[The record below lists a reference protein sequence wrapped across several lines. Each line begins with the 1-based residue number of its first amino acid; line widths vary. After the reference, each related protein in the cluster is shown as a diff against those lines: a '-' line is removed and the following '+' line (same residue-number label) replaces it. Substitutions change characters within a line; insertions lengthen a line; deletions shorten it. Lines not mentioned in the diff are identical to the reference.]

1 MAFNINEIRAKLALG
16 GARPNL
22 FRVRLTL
29 PSGVGGDVSDAEF
42 LIQASAL
49 PASTISAIE
58 IPYFGR
64 RVKIAG
70 DREFENWSISVMND
84 ENFKIRHAMEQ
95 WHNRINSLSG
105 NVNTIGANPS
115 AYKSDIMYV
124 DQYSK
129 AGGNPGGNIIRSYQ
143 FFGVFPLSI
152 GEIELN
158 WEPSATIETFPVTF
172 SYDWYQISGGPGIV
186 Q

>member
-1 MAFNINEIRAKLALG
+1 MAFNINDIRAKLALG

-29 PSGVGGDVSDAEF
+29 PAGIAADISDADF
-42 LIQASAL
+42 LIQSSAL
-49 PASTISAIE
+49 PASTISSIE

-70 DREFENWSISVMND
+70 DREFENWNVNIMND

-95 WHNRINSLSG
+95 WHNRINSLAG
-105 NVNTIGANPS
+105 NVNTIGSAPS
-115 AYKSDIMYV
+115 TYKSDVAYV

-129 AGGNPGGNIIRSYQ
+129 TGQIIRSYQ
-143 FFGVFPLSI
+143 FFGVFPLSV
-152 GEIELN
+152 GEIEVN
-158 WEPSATIETFPVTF
+158 WEPSASIETFPVAF
-172 SYDWYQISGGPGIV
+172 SYDWYEITGGPGTV
-186 Q
+186 R

>member
-1 MAFNINEIRAKLALG
+1 MAFNINDIRAKLSLG

-22 FRVRLTL
+22 FKVRLTL
-29 PSGVGGDVSDAEF
+29 PAGIAGDVSDSEF
-42 LIQASAL
+42 LIQASSL

-70 DREFENWSISVMND
+70 DREFENWNVNVMND

-95 WHNRINSLSG
+95 WHNRINSLAG

-115 AYKSDIMYV
+115 AYK
-124 DQYSK
+124 
-129 AGGNPGGNIIRSYQ
+129 
-143 FFGVFPLSI
+143 
-152 GEIELN
+152 
-158 WEPSATIETFPVTF
+158 
-172 SYDWYQISGGPGIV
+172 
-186 Q
+186 